1 VRILYVED
9 DPTAEAYIARGLTEQ
24 GYQVE
29 VARDGRS
36 GIERALEIDFDLLVL
51 DVMLPGIDGF
61 EVLRELRARG
71 VATPVIYLSARGE
84 VADRVTGLDLGA
96 DDYLKKP
103 FAFSELLARI
113 RAVTRRRAA
122 VPPDGI
128 RRVADLELDSR
139 RRRVRR
145 GQETIELTPK
155 EFALLE
161 CLMESEGLP
170 LSRAMLVEEVWGYDF
185 DSYSNVIDVH
195 INHLRRKIDRDFIP
209 KLIHTVKNVGYVLE
223 DRSNAGTPSA

>member
-1 VRILYVED
+1 MKILYVED
-9 DPTAEAYIARGLTEQ
+9 DPTAEAYIARGLAEH

-36 GIERALEIDFDLLVL
+36 GVERALEVDFDLLVL
-51 DVMLPGIDGF
+51 DVMLPGMDGF
-61 EVLRELRARG
+61 EVLKELRARG

-84 VADRVTGLDLGA
+84 VTDRVTGLDLGA
-96 DDYLKKP
+96 DDYLRKP

-113 RAVTRRRAA
+113 RAVTRRRAD

-139 RRRVRR
+139 RRRVLR
-145 GQETIELTPK
+145 GAQVIELTPK

-161 CLMESEGLP
+161 CLMESEGVP

-185 DSYSNVIDVH
+185 GSYSNVIDVH
-195 INHLRRKIDRDFIP
+195 INHLRRKIDRDFSP